1 MAIAVLVFAAS
12 AIGDGELDG
21 DLVAEEEPRLE
32 ETDGELELG
41 WRHGT
46 GCGGL
51 GDMVVPHRPDAG
63 EEYGIADLLLFDRL
77 LDPRQQVGLTLE
89 PQDDDALE
97 LTRYRVGLGHLVAV
111 WFGIIPRRCRVG
123 QLDSALLRRGQYRG
137 RRKNQKHRQ
146 ETLH

>member
-21 DLVAEEEPRLE
+21 DLVAEKEPRLE

-51 GDMVVPHRPDAG
+51 GRSPGPGAQRQHERQGYEKLRCGAALRRSGRKQRPDAS
-63 EEYGIADLLLFDRL
+63 A
-77 LDPRQQVGLTLE
+77 PRKRTGGPGL
-89 PQDDDALE
+89 P
-97 LTRYRVGLGHLVAV
+97 
-111 WFGIIPRRCRVG
+111 
-123 QLDSALLRRGQYRG
+123 
-137 RRKNQKHRQ
+137 
-146 ETLH
+146 